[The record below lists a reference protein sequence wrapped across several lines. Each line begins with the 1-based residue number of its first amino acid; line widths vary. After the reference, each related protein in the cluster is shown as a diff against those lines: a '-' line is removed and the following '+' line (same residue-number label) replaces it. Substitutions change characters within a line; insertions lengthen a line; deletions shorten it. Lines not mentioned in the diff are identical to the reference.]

1 MATHKNLEIWKNGI
15 DLVLDVYKATST
27 FPAEEKFVLVSQLRK
42 SAISIPSNI
51 AEGLV
56 ERGIDVTLFASGDSI
71 TGGKLVSVCNQPYA
85 EHPEVDPKVAE
96 CLHISH
102 LMEQAHQ
109 YDIIH
114 NNFDFLPLSYSR
126 LIKTP
131 MVTTIHGFSSPKII
145 PVYKKYNNTS
155 YYVSISNSDRSPE
168 LSYTAT
174 VYNGINTREFSF
186 NSESSETLLFFGRIH
201 PEKGVAEA
209 IEIAKKSNRKLIISG
224 LIQDQKY
231 FARKVDPHI
240 DDRDIVYVGNSGPA
254 EWNKLLGDA
263 FALIHPIGFEE
274 PFGLSVVEAM
284 ICGTPVIAFKRGSM
298 PELILDGKT
307 GFLVNNV
314 EEAVE
319 AVNSIEFIDRRD
331 CMEWASSNFS
341 SQKMVDGYLDVYQKI
356 LR

>member
-1 MATHKNLEIWKNGI
+1 MKIAILSSIAWRTPPRKYGPWEQ
-15 DLVLDVYKATST
+15 
-27 FPAEEKFVLVSQLRK
+27 VS
-42 SAISIPSNI
+42 SNI

-56 ERGIDVTLFASGDSI
+56 ERGNDVTLFASGDSI
-71 TGGKLVSVCNQPYA
+71 TKGKLDSVSKNPYA
-85 EHPEVDPKVAE
+85 EYPEIDAKVAE

-102 LMEQAHQ
+102 LMEQASDF
-109 YDIIH
+109 DIIH

-145 PVYKKYNNTS
+145 PVYKKYNSTS

-174 VYNGINTREFSF
+174 VYNGINTSEFSF
-186 NSESSETLLFFGRIH
+186 NSESGETLLFFGRIH
-201 PEKGVAEA
+201 PEKGVSEA

-224 LIQDQKY
+224 LIQDQEY

-240 DDRDIVYVGNSGPA
+240 DNQDIIYVGNSGP
-254 EWNKLLGDA
+254 EERNRLLGGA
-263 FALIHPIGFEE
+263 FALLHPIGFEE

-284 ICGTPVIAFKRGSM
+284 VCGTPVIAFKRGSM
-298 PELILDGKT
+298 PELILEGKT
-307 GFLVNNV
+307 GFLVNNI

-319 AVNSIEFIDRRD
+319 AVNSIEFINRRD
-331 CMEWASSNFS
+331 CMEWATSTFS
-341 SQKMVDGYLDVYQKI
+341 KEKMVEGYLEVYQNI